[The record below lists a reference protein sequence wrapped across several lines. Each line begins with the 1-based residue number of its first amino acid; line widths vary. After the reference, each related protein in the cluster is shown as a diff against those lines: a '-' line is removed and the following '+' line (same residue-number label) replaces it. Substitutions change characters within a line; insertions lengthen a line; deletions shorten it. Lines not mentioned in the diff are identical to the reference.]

1 MTTHHLLHH
10 FAPITEAPAAV
21 ARLRQLVL
29 DLAVRGKL
37 VAQEP
42 REGTGADL
50 LSNIRKMKNELMIE
64 RGIHREKEIEYS
76 EPENEFEIPSTWA
89 WVYVDDV
96 AIIQGG
102 KRLPEGTTF
111 SKIETPHIYIRVT
124 DMKNGT
130 IMAEELVYISPE
142 VQRSIARYIINKEDL
157 YITIAGTIGQVGRV
171 PPMFDGH
178 NLTENAAKIV
188 FRGVNTEFLRMVLS
202 SDFLQQQFRDK
213 TKQMAQPKLALK
225 RIAGAKFP
233 LPPLAEQQRIVAKVD
248 ELMTLCDELAAAQS
262 EREARRDRLV
272 AATLHRL
279 AASAAD
285 PAPFPERARF
295 YFTHLPRLTTRPE
308 HIHQLRQT
316 ILNLAVQGKLV
327 LQDPHDEPAS
337 ELLKQIQV
345 EKSKFKL
352 GRSSAK
358 EEWQPVEV
366 DTVLFEIPP
375 GYQWV
380 RLEQVITLLSGQ
392 HLQPGEYNED
402 GVGIPYITGPADFGQ
417 GKLSISRHTILR
429 KSVAIQGNILLT
441 VKGAGVG
448 KATFCD
454 LAEVAISRQLMA
466 LQAIGWNQKY
476 LMLIVFQLAEAL
488 KNAMRSL
495 IPGISRED
503 VLSFMF
509 PLPPLA
515 EQQRI
520 VARVDELLALCDEL
534 AANLDT
540 VTATRRRL
548 LEAALQEA
556 LVAASGERALH
567 GSGDPASK

>member
-10 FAPITEAPAAV
+10 FAQVTEAPAAV
-21 ARLRQLVL
+21 TRLRQLVL
-29 DLAVRGKL
+29 DLVVRGKL

-42 REGTGADL
+42 SEGSGVDL
-50 LSNIRKMKNELMIE
+50 LNHIRKIKSELMIE
-64 RGIHREKEIEYS
+64 RKIHREKEIEYS
-76 EPENEFEIPSTWA
+76 EPENEFQIPTTWTWA
-89 WVYVDDV
+89 YVDDI
-96 AIIQGG
+96 AIVQGG
-102 KRLPEGTTF
+102 KRLPEGATF
-111 SKIETPHIYIRVT
+111 SKVETPHIYIRVT

-130 IMAEELVYISPE
+130 IVADDLVYINTE
-142 VQRSIARYIINKEDL
+142 VQRAIARYIINKEDL

-171 PPMFDGH
+171 PSMFDGH

-188 FRGVNTEFLRMVLS
+188 FRGLNAEFLRLMLS

-248 ELMTLCDELAAAQS
+248 ELMTLCDDLAAAQS

-279 AASAAD
+279 TAATAD
-285 PAPFPERARF
+285 DPTPFPARARF

-308 HIHQLRQT
+308 HIQGLRQA

-327 LQDPHDEPAS
+327 PQDPHDEPAS
-337 ELLKQIQV
+337 ELLKRIQT
-345 EKSKFKL
+345 EKSKLKL
-352 GRSSAK
+352 GRLGAK
-358 EEWQPVEV
+358 EDLPLIEADATLP
-366 DTVLFEIPP
+366 EIPS

-380 RLEQVITLLSGQ
+380 RLGQVITLLSGQ

-402 GVGIPYITGPADFGQ
+402 GLGIPYITGPADFGQ
-417 GKLSISRHTILR
+417 GELTVSRYTVLH
-429 KSVAIQGNILLT
+429 KSVATKGNILLT

-454 LAEVAISRQLMA
+454 LTEVAISRQLMA

-476 LMLIVFQLAEAL
+476 LMLVVSQLAAAL
-488 KNAMRSL
+488 KDAMRSL

-503 VLSFMF
+503 VLLFAF

-556 LVAASGERALH
+556 LVAAA
-567 GSGDPASK
+567 